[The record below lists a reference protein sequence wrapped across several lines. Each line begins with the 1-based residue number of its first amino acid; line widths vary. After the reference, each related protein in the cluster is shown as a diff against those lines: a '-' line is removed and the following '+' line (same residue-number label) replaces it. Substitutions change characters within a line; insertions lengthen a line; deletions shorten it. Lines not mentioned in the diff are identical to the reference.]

1 MSLKF
6 GQIQPLV
13 SMVTDRVMMEKT
25 ASPLLP
31 AVFHPFLFILPGNDD
46 MHESSDDFE
55 FRPDWTTDFG
65 VSCKIWLD
73 PTTGVSC
80 P

>member
-1 MSLKF
+1 
-6 GQIQPLV
+6 
-13 SMVTDRVMMEKT
+13 MEKT
-25 ASPLLP
+25 VSPL
-31 AVFHPFLFILPGNDD
+31 FLGCFPPVPLILPGNDD

-55 FRPDWTTDFG
+55 FRPGWTTDFG
-65 VSCKIWLD
+65 VSCKIRID